1 MSMAH
6 LYRALRM
13 CAMQRNRG
21 GLASA
26 ADPACSSRGF
36 VAPNVL
42 RNGVFMKNIIQNNR
56 LIGAGLVLAV
66 VATAAG
72 ATFLNGRI
80 GAAQA
85 ETVAAAPA
93 ALPVSVSV
101 VTPRET
107 VPWDEFSGRLEAVE
121 RVEVRSRV
129 AGAIQEIHFREGA
142 LVKQG
147 DLLILIDPSLY
158 AAEVARAEGQ
168 VAAAKARLVLTK
180 SDFERGQQLTDS
192 RTISQRD
199 FDGRVNAY
207 SEAEANL
214 KAAEATLETAKLNLG
229 YTEVRAPVAGK
240 VGKLEI
246 TVGNLIAA
254 GPGTPVLTTLVSVNP
269 IYASFNADEQVV
281 TRALKT
287 LADESTPS
295 EIGRI
300 PVQMGTGTSEG
311 TPYKGRMQLIDNQV
325 DARSGTVRVR
335 AVFDNAD
342 GRLMPGQFAR
352 LLMGQ
357 PKAEPALL
365 ISERAVGT
373 DQNKKFVMVV
383 DKDSK
388 AEYREVALGVS
399 IDGMRVVTSG
409 LHPGER
415 IVVKGL
421 QRVRPGAV
429 VAPQEVAMDSVSA
442 TQAAT
447 EVAQR

>member
-1 MSMAH
+1 
-6 LYRALRM
+6 
-13 CAMQRNRG
+13 
-21 GLASA
+21 
-26 ADPACSSRGF
+26 
-36 VAPNVL
+36 
-42 RNGVFMKNIIQNNR
+42 MKNIIQNKG

-66 VATAAG
+66 MATAGG
-72 ATFLNGRI
+72 ATLLNARI

-229 YTEVRAPVAGK
+229 YTEVRAPVAGR

-281 TRALKT
+281 TRALRT
-287 LADESTPS
+287 LADQSTPS

-300 PVQMGTGTSEG
+300 PVQMGTGMSDG
-311 TPYKGRMQLIDNQV
+311 TPYKGHMQLIDNQV

-357 PKAEPALL
+357 PKAEPTLL

-399 IDGMRVVTSG
+399 IDGMRVVTGG
-409 LHPGER
+409 LHAGER

-429 VAPQEVAMDSVSA
+429 VAPQEIAMDSVSA
-442 TQAAT
+442 DQTANKL
-447 EVAQR
+447 AQR

>member
-1 MSMAH
+1 
-6 LYRALRM
+6 
-13 CAMQRNRG
+13 
-21 GLASA
+21 
-26 ADPACSSRGF
+26 
-36 VAPNVL
+36 
-42 RNGVFMKNIIQNNR
+42 MKNTIKNKH
-56 LIGAGLVLAV
+56 LAGTGLVLTAL
-66 VATAAG
+66 AIAAG
-72 ATFLNGRI
+72 ATFLSGR
-80 GAAQA
+80 GGSAQA
-85 ETVAAAPA
+85 ETAAPA

-101 VTPRET
+101 VAPRQT

-121 RVEVRSRV
+121 RVEIRSRV
-129 AGAIQEIHFREGA
+129 AGAIQEIHFTEGA

-147 DLLILIDPSLY
+147 DLLIRIDPSLY
-158 AAEVARAEGQ
+158 AADVARAEGQ
-168 VAAAKARLVLTK
+168 VAAAKARLILTK

-214 KAAEATLETAKLNLG
+214 KAAEATLQTAKLNLG
-229 YTEVRAPVAGK
+229 YTEIRAPVSGR

-281 TRALKT
+281 TRALRT

-300 PVQMGTGTSEG
+300 PVQMGTGTTDG
-311 TPYKGRMQLIDNQV
+311 TPYKGKMQLIDNQV

-342 GRLMPGQFAR
+342 GKLMPGQFAR

-357 PKAEPALL
+357 PKAEPVLL

-399 IDGMRVVTSG
+399 IEGMRVVTGG
-409 LHPGER
+409 LHAGER

-421 QRVRPGAV
+421 QRVRPGALVAPEV
-429 VAPQEVAMDSVSA
+429 VAMGFASS
-442 TQAAT
+442 AT

>member
-1 MSMAH
+1 
-6 LYRALRM
+6 
-13 CAMQRNRG
+13 
-21 GLASA
+21 
-26 ADPACSSRGF
+26 
-36 VAPNVL
+36 
-42 RNGVFMKNIIQNNR
+42 MKNIIQNKR
-56 LIGAGLVLAV
+56 LIGAGLVLAA
-66 VATAAG
+66 VATAGG

-158 AAEVARAEGQ
+158 AADVARAEGQ
-168 VAAAKARLVLTK
+168 VAAAKARVVVTK
-180 SDFERGQQLTDS
+180 SDFERGQQLSDS
-192 RTISQRD
+192 HTISQRD
-199 FDGRVNAY
+199 VDGRVNAY
-207 SEAEANL
+207 REAEANL
-214 KAAEATLETAKLNLG
+214 KTAEATLQTAQLNLS
-229 YTEVRAPVAGK
+229 YTEVRAPVAGR
-240 VGKLEI
+240 GRKLEI

-254 GPGTPVLTTLVSVNP
+254 GPGAPVLTTLVSVNP

-281 TRALKT
+281 TRALRT
-287 LADESTPS
+287 LAEQGASS
-295 EIGRI
+295 EIERI
-300 PVQMGTGTSEG
+300 PVQMGTGATDG

-335 AVFDNAD
+335 AIFDNAD
-342 GRLMPGQFAR
+342 GRLIPGQFAR

-357 PKAEPALL
+357 PKPEPTLL

-399 IDGMRVVTSG
+399 IDGMRVVTGG
-409 LHPGER
+409 LHAGER

-429 VAPQEVAMDSVSA
+429 VAPQEIAMDSVSA
-442 TQAAT
+442 DQAANKL
-447 EVAQR
+447 AQR

>member
-1 MSMAH
+1 
-6 LYRALRM
+6 
-13 CAMQRNRG
+13 
-21 GLASA
+21 
-26 ADPACSSRGF
+26 
-36 VAPNVL
+36 
-42 RNGVFMKNIIQNNR
+42 MKNIIQDNR

-66 VATAAG
+66 VAMAGG

-85 ETVAAAPA
+85 ETVAVAPA

-168 VAAAKARLVLTK
+168 VAAARARLVLTK

-229 YTEVRAPVAGK
+229 YTEVRAPVAGR

-281 TRALKT
+281 TRALRT
-287 LADESTPS
+287 LADQSTPS

-300 PVQMGTGTSEG
+300 PVQMGTGMSDG
-311 TPYKGRMQLIDNQV
+311 TPYKGHMQLIDNQV

-357 PKAEPALL
+357 PKAEPTLL

-399 IDGMRVVTSG
+399 IDGMRVVTGG
-409 LHPGER
+409 LHAGER

-429 VAPQEVAMDSVSA
+429 VAPQEIAMESVSA
-442 TQAAT
+442 DQTANKL
-447 EVAQR
+447 AQR

>member
-1 MSMAH
+1 
-6 LYRALRM
+6 
-13 CAMQRNRG
+13 
-21 GLASA
+21 
-26 ADPACSSRGF
+26 
-36 VAPNVL
+36 
-42 RNGVFMKNIIQNNR
+42 MKNITKINR
-56 LIGAGLVLAV
+56 LVASGLVLA
-66 VATAAG
+66 ALAIAAG
-72 ATFLNGRI
+72 GSFLSGR
-80 GAAQA
+80 GGSAQA
-85 ETVAAAPA
+85 ETTTAAPT
-93 ALPVSVSV
+93 ALPISVSV
-101 VTPRET
+101 VAPRQT

-121 RVEVRSRV
+121 RVEIRSRV
-129 AGAIQEIHFREGA
+129 AGAIQEIHFTEGA

-158 AAEVARAEGQ
+158 AADVARAEGQ
-168 VAAAKARLVLTK
+168 VAAAKARLILTR

-207 SEAEANL
+207 REAEANL
-214 KAAEATLETAKLNLG
+214 QAAEATLQTAKLNLG
-229 YTEVRAPVAGK
+229 YTEIRAPVSGR

-281 TRALKT
+281 TRALRT

-300 PVQMGTGTSEG
+300 PVQMGTGATDG
-311 TPYKGRMQLIDNQV
+311 TPYKGKMQLIDNQV

-335 AVFDNAD
+335 AVFDNVD

-357 PKAEPALL
+357 PKAEPVLL

-373 DQNKKFVMVV
+373 DQNKKFVMVI

-399 IDGMRVVTSG
+399 IEGMRVVTGG
-409 LHPGER
+409 LHAGER

-421 QRVRPGAV
+421 QRVRPGALVAPEV
-429 VAPQEVAMDSVSA
+429 VAMGFAPSA
-442 TQAAT
+442 NQ
-447 EVAQR
+447 VAQR

>member
-1 MSMAH
+1 
-6 LYRALRM
+6 L
-13 CAMQRNRG
+13 
-21 GLASA
+21 LAA
-26 ADPACSSRGF
+26 
-36 VAPNVL
+36 
-42 RNGVFMKNIIQNNR
+42 
-56 LIGAGLVLAV
+56 LAV
-66 VATAAG
+66 AGG
-72 ATFLNGRI
+72 ATFLSGRT
-80 GAAQA
+80 GTAQA
-85 ETVAAAPA
+85 EAAAAPA
-93 ALPVSVSV
+93 PVPVSVSV
-101 VTPRET
+101 VAPRAT

-121 RVEVRSRV
+121 RVEIRSRV

-158 AAEVARAEGQ
+158 AADVARAEGQ
-168 VAAAKARLVLTK
+168 VAAARARLILTK
-180 SDFERGQQLTDS
+180 GDFERGQQLTDS

-199 FDGRVNAY
+199 FDGRINAY
-207 SEAEANL
+207 REAEANL
-214 KAAEATLETAKLNLG
+214 KAAEATLQTAKLNLG
-229 YTEVRAPVAGK
+229 YTEVRAPVAGR

-287 LADESTPS
+287 LADESAAS

-300 PVQMGTGTSEG
+300 PVQMGTATSDG

-342 GRLMPGQFAR
+342 GRLIPGQFAR

-365 ISERAVGT
+365 ISERAIGT

-399 IDGMRVVTSG
+399 IDGMRVVTGG
-409 LHPGER
+409 LHAGER

-421 QRVRPGAV
+421 QKVRPGALVAPEV
-429 VAPQEVAMDSVSA
+429 VAMGFASS
-442 TQAAT
+442 AT

>member
-1 MSMAH
+1 MKNVIKNKRLAGASLVVA
-6 LYRALRM
+6 ALGIV
-13 CAMQRNRG
+13 AG
-21 GLASA
+21 ASFL
-26 ADPACSSRGF
+26 SG
-36 VAPNVL
+36 
-42 RNGVFMKNIIQNNR
+42 RNGS
-56 LIGAGLVLAV
+56 
-66 VATAAG
+66 
-72 ATFLNGRI
+72 
-80 GAAQA
+80 AQA
-85 ETVAAAPA
+85 EAAAANPA
-93 ALPVSVSV
+93 AVPVSVSV
-101 VTPRET
+101 VAPRET

-121 RVEVRSRV
+121 RVEIRSRV
-129 AGAIQEIHFREGA
+129 AGAIQEIYFREGA

-158 AAEVARAEGQ
+158 GAEVARAEGQ
-168 VAAAKARLVLTK
+168 VAAAKARLILTK

-207 SEAEANL
+207 REAEANL
-214 KAAEATLETAKLNLG
+214 KAAEATLQTAKLNLG
-229 YTEVRAPVAGK
+229 YTEVRAPVAGR
-240 VGKLEI
+240 VGKIEI
-246 TVGNLIAA
+246 TAGNLIAA
-254 GPGTPVLTTLVSVNP
+254 GPGTAVLTTLVSVNP

-295 EIGRI
+295 EIDRI
-300 PVQMGTGTSEG
+300 PVQMATGTSDG
-311 TPYKGRMQLIDNQV
+311 MPYKGRMQLIDNQV

-352 LLMGQ
+352 LAMGQ
-357 PKAEPALL
+357 PKAEPTLL

-399 IDGMRVVTSG
+399 IDGMRVVTGG
-409 LHPGER
+409 LHAGER
-415 IVVKGL
+415 IVVNGL

-429 VAPQEVAMDSVSA
+429 LAPEVVAMGFASS
-442 TQAAT
+442 AT

>member
-1 MSMAH
+1 
-6 LYRALRM
+6 
-13 CAMQRNRG
+13 
-21 GLASA
+21 
-26 ADPACSSRGF
+26 
-36 VAPNVL
+36 
-42 RNGVFMKNIIQNNR
+42 MKNIIQNKR

-66 VATAAG
+66 VATAGG
-72 ATFLNGRI
+72 ATFVNGRI

-142 LVKQG
+142 LVKQD

-180 SDFERGQQLTDS
+180 SDFERGQQLSDS

-229 YTEVRAPVAGK
+229 YTEVRAPVAGR

-281 TRALKT
+281 TRALRT
-287 LADESTPS
+287 LADQSTPS

-300 PVQMGTGTSEG
+300 PVQMGTGMSDG
-311 TPYKGRMQLIDNQV
+311 TPYKGHMQLIDNQV

-357 PKAEPALL
+357 PKAEPTLL

-399 IDGMRVVTSG
+399 IDGMRVVTGG
-409 LHPGER
+409 LHAGER

-429 VAPQEVAMDSVSA
+429 VAPQEIAMDSVSA
-442 TQAAT
+442 DQTANK
-447 EVAQR
+447 VAQR